1 MQTEEFQLEIR
12 QNKFNTIQ
20 TMFSLD
26 RSSTLIAGPCSIE
39 SREQLEQVADVLV
52 RHHVPFIRGGAF
64 KPRTSPYSYQ
74 GLGAEGLR
82 MLSEVG
88 RQYGLLTISE
98 ILDPRDVQDGAEY
111 LDIIQIGSRNMSNY
125 GLLKE
130 VGKSRHPVLLKRG
143 YMSTVSEYLL
153 SAEYIAAAGNTNL
166 ILCERGIRSFDN
178 STRNLLDISGI
189 ALIQKETSLPII
201 VDLSHSLGRK
211 DILLPVAKAVLAMG
225 IDGIMLEVHPDPG
238 NALSDQQQQ
247 LNLHELESFL
257 KAIRWDKDS

>member
-111 LDIIQIGSRNMSNY
+111 LDIIQIGSRNMSNFS
-125 GLLKE
+125 LLKE
-130 VGKSRHPVLLKRG
+130 VGKTKKPVLLKRG
-143 YMSTVSEYLL
+143 YMSTVSEFLHA
-153 SAEYIAAAGNTNL
+153 AEYIVSEGNTSL
-166 ILCERGIRSFDN
+166 IMCERGIRSFEN
-178 STRNLLDISGI
+178 STRNILDIAGI
-189 ALIQKETSLPII
+189 ALIQKETSLPVV

-211 DILLPVAKAVLAMG
+211 DILPPVAKAVLAMG
-225 IDGIMLEVHPDPG
+225 IDGIMLEVHPQPEY
-238 NALSDQQQQ
+238 ALSDQQQQ
-247 LNLHELESFL
+247 LNLDELDDFL
-257 KAIRWDKDS
+257 QALY

>member
-1 MQTEEFQLEIR
+1 
-12 QNKFNTIQ
+12 
-20 TMFSLD
+20 
-26 RSSTLIAGPCSIE
+26 
-39 SREQLEQVADVLV
+39 
-52 RHHVPFIRGGAF
+52 
-64 KPRTSPYSYQ
+64 
-74 GLGAEGLR
+74 
-82 MLSEVG
+82 
-88 RQYGLLTISE
+88 
-98 ILDPRDVQDGAEY
+98 
-111 LDIIQIGSRNMSNY
+111 MSNY
-125 GLLKE
+125 ALLKE

-143 YMSTVSEYLL
+143 YMSTISEYLL

-189 ALIQKETSLPII
+189 ALIQKETSLPMI

-247 LNLHELESFL
+247 LNLHELESIL